1 MPSYEYKCGKCGI
14 QYDVERSIHAEAS
27 DPICCDMPM
36 SRVYS
41 VPPVRFNAGGFYSTD
56 NPKR

>member
-14 QYDVERSIHAEAS
+14 QYDVERSMYAEAT
-27 DPICCDMPM
+27 DPICCNSPM
-36 SRVYS
+36 GRVYS
-41 VPPVRFNAGGFYSTD
+41 VPLVKFNGGGFYSTD